1 MLDDDNNDLLAAAS
15 EIQRNRLYFVTFK
28 KNIKPQSTPNTHYF
42 SIDEEYIY
50 ENFYNDFGPLNICM
64 LYRYCQKLNSKLTA
78 KCHANRK
85 IIHYTTLN
93 AAKRLNAAYLIGS
106 YSIIYL
112 NKLPMDAYRPLV
124 AGDIPAYTRFCD
136 ASFGPSG
143 YKISLID
150 CLNAVYKSLKAGF
163 FSFDDFDAEEYEYF
177 ERVEN
182 GDFNWIVPQ
191 KFIAFCGPHQK
202 SKTLPNGYP
211 CHSPERY
218 FEYFHENNV
227 TTVIRLNAKV
237 YHASSFENAG
247 FDHKDL
253 FFIDGSTPSDLILKK
268 FLSICENT
276 KGAIAVHCK
285 AGLGRTGSLIG
296 AYIMKHYNFTALEA
310 IAWLRLCRPGSVI
323 GHQQQWMEDKQAW
336 LWAEGDR
343 MRKRS
348 GLQCPIHKYGIYS
361 IALKQVLSTGGVP
374 QLTQTKENCVKGIS
388 QKVDTMHLHDSEEIS
403 TNGNVKTGVTTRARS
418 PITANT
424 VTNNTT
430 TTTPTLTTHN
440 RRSKDKAKADSR
452 NANVSSVS
460 DEDTTIT
467 EENGDDE
474 DTTDNSNAT
483 YIASTRRRK
492 SPTIHVGTTLASAA
506 AVNSLVDS
514 IKPPTPPVRRTPP
527 IAVSEAVTR
536 VSPVGG
542 TEPLYA
548 EKKLKKPCIGL
559 EAAQRPTIAST
570 VKMTQAAIDKQNSQ
584 TQGDKLNQIKALRRQ
599 HQQQTHQPTTVQQL
613 SQQAAPTIL
622 QQQQLTT
629 QHNSRGNNT
638 NANAYSV
645 DLERHM
651 RARSQPFRNNI
662 ANIMPSA
669 HGTGGTGEMALPHA
683 LRQADCQ
690 SMAAATAAAASA
702 AATAAAVA
710 HEAMLAATA
719 ALNNKNL
726 YNSTHTT
733 TVTTGTGAPG
743 TRGEGGTAV
752 STTTATSAAAATTL
766 PGGGGSVTTRA
777 RSLAIYSKRMGFMHL
792 RKAETQQL
800 QQQQQQL
807 SNNNSNTAIGN
818 IAADNNTTATTSSG
832 CALPHHHHH
841 HHHHDVT
848 TPTLSSLN
856 KQTKTYNNTLI
867 SSTSNVA
874 TAGMNESKIP
884 VVRANAAFIDG
895 SGAPTTTS
903 ASSSGSGIGS
913 CATIPPTRGGA
924 SRAPHHHMTLRGR
937 SRIRYNRAGAAAVG
951 AAVEPPC
958 TTVTARY
965 YRDASAIPTIS
976 SATTTA
982 ASTPLDA
989 GGGGGDTGCSVGGGV
1004 AGGARS
1010 ISATLDLNSN
1020 PLQGGDARGASA
1032 FAHNNKVTQ
1041 STSLPKSHIY
1051 YQRHHHHHS
1060 HGSNANKHNI
1070 NYINNNNNS
1079 NNNNNNNNNNNHIN
1093 VQINENLRSTPPLDT
1108 NRLSSNTNCGAG
1120 SGRGGGSYD
1129 AVNTSA
1135 AGANS
1140 TTTTAARASPTGIP
1154 TGITKRNKRSLS
1166 STRLEK
1172 DKCDEYNTKLL
1183 RKTAGSNGN
1192 ATMQSNSSNTCASG
1206 SNNANN
1212 NNNNNQLSS
1221 CTDGGSVAAGAELIA
1236 GGSNRTVS
1244 HVGGYRTRHHLTN
1257 AAAAPTTTNN
1267 TMLESSTAS
1276 SASSTSTSGIPTPTA
1291 ANTAHGLYLQRGSGA
1306 RYAAAAVL
1314 AVERERE
1321 TKLKLRKKISY

>member
-28 KNIKPQSTPNTHYF
+28 KNIKPKSTPNTHYF
-42 SIDEEYIY
+42 SIDDEYIY

-78 KCHANRK
+78 KCHANKK

-323 GHQQQWMEDKQAW
+323 GHQQQWMEDKQVW
-336 LWAEGDR
+336 LWAEGER

-348 GLQCPIHKYGIYS
+348 GAQCPIHKYGIYS

-374 QLTQTKENCVKGIS
+374 QLTQIKENCVKGIS

-418 PITANT
+418 PITANNS
-424 VTNNTT
+424 VVNNTT
-430 TTTPTLTTHN
+430 TATTPTAATNN
-440 RRSKDKAKADSR
+440 RRSKDKSKADSR

-506 AVNSLVDS
+506 AAAAANSLADS
-514 IKPPTPPVRRTPP
+514 VKPPTPPVRRTPP
-527 IAVSEAVTR
+527 IAVSEAVAR
-536 VSPVGG
+536 VSPAGVA
-542 TEPLYA
+542 EPLYA
-548 EKKLKKPCIGL
+548 EKKLKKPCVGL

-599 HQQQTHQPTTVQQL
+599 HHPTAVQQL
-613 SQQAAPTIL
+613 SQQAPPSIL
-622 QQQQLTT
+622 QQQQLST
-629 QHNSRGNNT
+629 QHNSRGNST
-638 NANAYSV
+638 NANAYSM

-669 HGTGGTGEMALPHA
+669 HGTSGAAEMALPHA
-683 LRQADCQ
+683 LRQADCHN
-690 SMAAATAAAASA
+690 MAAATAAAASA

-733 TVTTGTGAPG
+733 TTVTTGAGAPC
-743 TRGEGGTAV
+743 TRGEGGGNV
-752 STTTATSAAAATTL
+752 TTTTTSTAAATTL
-766 PGGGGSVTTRA
+766 PAGGGGSVTTRA

-792 RKAETQQL
+792 RKAEA
-800 QQQQQQL
+800 QQQQL
-807 SNNNSNTAIGN
+807 TNNNSNNNSAIGN
-818 IAADNNTTATTSSG
+818 VATNNINTTATTTSSG
-832 CALPHHHHH
+832 CALPHQQHHHH

-848 TPTLSSLN
+848 APTLSSLN

-874 TAGMNESKIP
+874 TAGINESKIP
-884 VVRANAAFIDG
+884 VVRAGAALIDV
-895 SGAPTTTS
+895 SGASTTTAS
-903 ASSSGSGIGS
+903 ASSSAGSGIGS
-913 CATIPPTRGGA
+913 CATIPPSRGGA
-924 SRAPHHHMTLRGR
+924 SRVPHHHMTLRGR
-937 SRIRYNRAGAAAVG
+937 SRIRYNRAGVAAVG

-958 TTVTARY
+958 TAVTARY

-976 SATTTA
+976 SATPTA

-989 GGGGGDTGCSVGGGV
+989 GGGGGAGCSGGGAGV
-1004 AGGARS
+1004 VGGARS
-1010 ISATLDLNSN
+1010 VSATLDLNSN
-1020 PLQGGDARGASA
+1020 PLQGGDA
-1032 FAHNNKVTQ
+1032 FAHNKVTQ

-1051 YQRHHHHHS
+1051 YQRHHHR
-1060 HGSNANKHNI
+1060 HGSNANKQNI
-1070 NYINNNNNS
+1070 NYNNNNS
-1079 NNNNNNNNNNNHIN
+1079 NNNNNNNNNTIN
-1093 VQINENLRSTPPLDT
+1093 VQLNENLRSTPPLDT
-1108 NRLSSNTNCGAG
+1108 NRLNSNNNNCGVGG
-1120 SGRGGGSYD
+1120 SGRCSYD
-1129 AVNTSA
+1129 ALITSA
-1135 AGANS
+1135 AATS
-1140 TTTTAARASPTGIP
+1140 STTTTTAARASPTGIP

-1183 RKTAGSNGN
+1183 RKTAGNNN
-1192 ATMQSNSSNTCASG
+1192 ATMQANSNTCASG
-1206 SNNANN
+1206 SANANN
-1212 NNNNNQLSS
+1212 NNNSQLSGGTGS
-1221 CTDGGSVAAGAELIA
+1221 GSVGAELIV
-1236 GGSNRTVS
+1236 GSGRTVP

-1257 AAAAPTTTNN
+1257 VSATAVTTPTSVNN
-1267 TMLESSTAS
+1267 SMLESSTAS

>member
-78 KCHANRK
+78 KCHANKK

-336 LWAEGDR
+336 LWAEGER
-343 MRKRS
+343 IRKRS
-348 GLQCPIHKYGIYS
+348 GSQCPIHKYGIYS

-424 VTNNTT
+424 VANNTT
-430 TTTPTLTTHN
+430 TTIPTGTTHN

-452 NANVSSVS
+452 NANVNSVS

-506 AVNSLVDS
+506 ALNSLVDS
-514 IKPPTPPVRRTPP
+514 VKPPTPPVRRTPP
-527 IAVSEAVTR
+527 IAASEAVTR
-536 VSPVGG
+536 VSPAGVA
-542 TEPLYA
+542 EPLYA

-613 SQQAAPTIL
+613 SQQAAPSIL
-622 QQQQLTT
+622 QQQQQLTT

-638 NANAYSV
+638 NANAYFV

-669 HGTGGTGEMALPHA
+669 HGNSSPADMALPHA

-792 RKAETQQL
+792 RKAETQQ
-800 QQQQQQL
+800 QQQQL
-807 SNNNSNTAIGN
+807 SNNHSNSAIGN
-818 IAADNNTTATTSSG
+818 VATNNNTTATTSSG
-832 CALPHHHHH
+832 CTLPHHYQHH

-848 TPTLSSLN
+848 APTLSSLN

-867 SSTSNVA
+867 SSTSNVS

-884 VVRANAAFIDG
+884 VVRANAALIDM
-895 SGAPTTTS
+895 SGVPS

-976 SATTTA
+976 STTTTA
-982 ASTPLDA
+982 ASSPLDA
-989 GGGGGDTGCSVGGGV
+989 GGGGGGGGTGSSGGGV
-1004 AGGARS
+1004 GGARS
-1010 ISATLDLNSN
+1010 VSATLDLNSN
-1020 PLQGGDARGASA
+1020 PLQSGDASGITA
-1032 FAHNNKVTQ
+1032 FAHSKVTQ

-1060 HGSNANKHNI
+1060 YGSNANKNNI
-1070 NYINNNNNS
+1070 NYNNNNNNNNNNS
-1079 NNNNNNNNNNNHIN
+1079 NNNNNNNNNIN
-1093 VQINENLRSTPPLDT
+1093 VQLNENLRSTPPLDT
-1108 NRLSSNTNCGAG
+1108 NRLSSNNNCGAG
-1120 SGRGGGSYD
+1120 SGRGSYD
-1129 AVNTSA
+1129 AINTSA
-1135 AGANS
+1135 AVTS
-1140 TTTTAARASPTGIP
+1140 TTTAARASPTGIP

-1183 RKTAGSNGN
+1183 RKTAGNNN
-1192 ATMQSNSSNTCASG
+1192 ATMQTNSNACASA

-1212 NNNNNQLSS
+1212 NNNSQLSG
-1221 CTDGGSVAAGAELIA
+1221 CAGGASVGAGAELIG
-1236 GGSNRTVS
+1236 GGSNRALP

-1291 ANTAHGLYLQRGSGA
+1291 SNTAHGLYLQRGSGA